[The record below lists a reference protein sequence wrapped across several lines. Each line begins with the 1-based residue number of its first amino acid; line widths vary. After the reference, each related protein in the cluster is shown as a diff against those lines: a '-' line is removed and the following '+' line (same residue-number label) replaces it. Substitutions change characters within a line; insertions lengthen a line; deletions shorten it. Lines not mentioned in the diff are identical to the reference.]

1 MLNEFKKF
9 ILRGNVIDLAVG
21 IVVGAAFNTVVQA
34 LVKDLITPIITIFN
48 GGHTSEF
55 AQKYFTIHGSKFHYG
70 DFINTVISFI
80 IIAAAVFFLVVQPIN
95 KLNELSQRSKDTPEP
110 TTKKCPFCFS
120 EINKKASRCSFC
132 TSKLEAEKA

>member
-34 LVKDLITPIITIFN
+34 LVKDLITPLLPAR
-48 GGHTSEF
+48 GGETF
-55 AQKYFTIHGSKFHYG
+55 GNAKFVFLGRHFLYG
-70 DFINTVISFI
+70 DFLNTLISFLL
-80 IIAAAVFFLVVQPIN
+80 IAAAVFFFVVQPIN
-95 KLNELSQRSKDTPEP
+95 KLNEISQRSKDTPEP

-120 EINKKASRCSFC
+120 EINKKATRCPNC
-132 TSKLEAEKA
+132 TSKLEAEKTKA